1 MWSHKPGVKIARYP
15 IRAPATD
22 GKGVG
27 GLNGKSAEV
36 DSEVEVWAWKC
47 LRNGKAEEEV
57 SW

>member
-1 MWSHKPGVKIARYP
+1 MKIARYP